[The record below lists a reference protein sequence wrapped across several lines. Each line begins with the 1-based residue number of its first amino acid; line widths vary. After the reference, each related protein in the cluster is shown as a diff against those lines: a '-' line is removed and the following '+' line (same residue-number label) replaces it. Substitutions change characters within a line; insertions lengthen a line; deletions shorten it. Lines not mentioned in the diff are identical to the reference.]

1 MTYTVRNNMSNMKK
15 KLHII
20 NKKGTVSNST
30 FSENVKINDICI
42 KICIF
47 THFFM
52 RNTIRLTDILVIL
65 FNISPNIWHFFCQK
79 CTAIPPARRTAPA
92 SLHRAAPLA
101 SLHHTAAVTLHYL
114 PPVPPASACTTCC
127 RTAPASLH
135 CAAPPASIR
144 RTTNVALPYRPSTN
158 HSYNITVFSII
169 YILYIGIT

>member
-1 MTYTVRNNMSNMKK
+1 MFTCLRVITTLLEIVWVIWKK

-65 FNISPNIWHFFCQK
+65 FNISPNIWHFFLPK
-79 CTAIPPARRTAPA
+79 MHRHTAGPAYRPSVAPPRRTAGVTPPYCCSHPA
-92 SLHRAAPLA
+92 LPAPRTA
-101 SLHHTAAVTLHYL
+101 SIGLHYL
-114 PPVPPASACTTCC
+114 LSYCPSVAPLR
-127 RTAPASLH
+127 RTAGVNPPYHQRRPAISAKH
-135 CAAPPASIR
+135 KSF
-144 RTTNVALPYRPSTN
+144 
-158 HSYNITVFSII
+158 IT
-169 YILYIGIT
+169 